1 MDWSTPLT
9 IQQVL
14 TFTLVAARVST
25 LVAIAPIF
33 GSSVVPLRVRAV
45 LALVLS
51 LLIAPL
57 ELEKAT
63 PSPATLVDYLVLV
76 GAEALIGLTMGLGV
90 LLLFSSMHVAG
101 QVISQMSGLQLAD
114 VFNPGFD
121 TNVPVVSQLLF
132 YVAMAVFVIIG
143 GHRRVMEALLDT
155 FVWLPAGQGGV
166 SRSITEAMT
175 SLLAESFVLGIRA
188 AAPAMVA
195 LLLATLILGLVS
207 RTLPQLN
214 VMALGFGFGAL
225 VTMATLSVSMG
236 AAAWIFQAQLD
247 PFLETVLAALKT
259 R

>member
-1 MDWSTPLT
+1 
-9 IQQVL
+9 
-14 TFTLVAARVST
+14 
-25 LVAIAPIF
+25 
-33 GSSVVPLRVRAV
+33 
-45 LALVLS
+45 
-51 LLIAPL
+51 
-57 ELEKAT
+57 
-63 PSPATLVDYLVLV
+63 VLV

-132 YVAMAVFVIIG
+132 YVATAVFVIIG

-155 FVWLPAGQGGV
+155 FVWLPAGQGGM
-166 SRSITEAMT
+166 SRSVVEATT
-175 SLLAESFVLGIRA
+175 SLLAESFVLGIRG

-236 AAAWIFQAQLD
+236 AAAWIFQSQLD
-247 PFLETVLAALKT
+247 PFLQTVLAALKT